1 MATHPYP
8 DYTSPKSTP
17 YTNAALN
24 PPSVLP
30 RQFFSLILI
39 ILLYTTA
46 SPFTPISWALCTD
59 TLNLSGTYLFD
70 RLFSGLVLFS
80 AFYFQW
86 RIASLRAS
94 SVPVTI
100 PLGGS
105 TTQIRNGRLETV
117 HSSSLDLFL
126 YKTGDY
132 WHFALAEAG
141 MLLLAEFSGSEN
153 LRRVVATLTVAGVWL
168 MGWAATPRS
177 VKDWMWEHAKAYL
190 FVLVLDELRA
200 AGRGL
205 FGGVYGMG
213 GGRRRRF

>member
-1 MATHPYP
+1 MATFP
-8 DYTSPKSTP
+8 DTTP
-17 YTNAALN
+17 RPTGHQTET
-24 PPSVLP
+24 PPSILP
-30 RQFFSLILI
+30 RQFFSVILI

-46 SPFTPISWALCTD
+46 SPFTPISWVLGSD
-59 TLNLSGTYLFD
+59 TLHLSGTYFLD
-70 RLFSGLVLFS
+70 RIFSGLVLFS

-94 SVPVTI
+94 VPVTL

-105 TTQIRNGRLETV
+105 TTAVRNGRLETV
-117 HSSSLDLFL
+117 HSSSADLFL

-141 MLLLAEFSGSEN
+141 VLLLGEFAGSEN
-153 LRRVVATLTVAGVWL
+153 LRRVVVCVVVAGVWL
-168 MGWAATPRS
+168 VGWAATPRS
-177 VKDWMWEHAKAYL
+177 VKDWMWEQARAYL

-205 FGGVYGMG
+205 FGGYYHGPG
-213 GGRRRRF
+213 GGRRRGRF

>member
-1 MATHPYP
+1 MASFP
-8 DYTSPKSTP
+8 DTTARPAGYSST
-17 YTNAALN
+17 TTT
-24 PPSVLP
+24 PPSLLP
-30 RQFFSLILI
+30 RQFSSLLLI

-46 SPFTPISWALCTD
+46 SPFTPVSWALGSD
-59 TLNLSGTYLFD
+59 ALHLSGTYFFD
-70 RLFSGLVLFS
+70 RIFSGLVLFS

-94 SVPVTI
+94 VAITL

-105 TTQIRNGRLETV
+105 TTTLRNGRLETV
-117 HSSSLDLFL
+117 QSSSMDLFL
-126 YKTGDY
+126 YKTSDY
-132 WHFALAEAG
+132 WHFALAEG
-141 MLLLAEFSGSEN
+141 GVLLLAEFAGSEN
-153 LRRVVATLTVAGVWL
+153 MRRVVVCATVAGIWL
-168 MGWAATPRS
+168 LGWAATPRS

-205 FGGVYGMG
+205 FGGYHHGPG